1 MKIDVDK
8 YIGKWFE
15 IARIPTVFQLNMKN
29 VTAEYIRDENN
40 TSIKVIN
47 SGYVNGELKQ
57 ITGLALPT
65 EKDDLFKVSFFNGVN
80 TVAVNSD
87 YKILAIDEDYQYALV
102 GGSTP
107 NYLWILSR
115 TPNITKDTYKALV
128 NIAKKNG
135 YNVKNL
141 KITES

>member
-1 MKIDVDK
+1 MKIDIDNYV
-8 YIGKWFE
+8 GKWYE

-29 VTAEYIRDENN
+29 VTAEYIRDEKNA
-40 TSIKVIN
+40 SIKVIN

-65 EKDDLFKVSFFNGVN
+65 EKDDLFKVSFFNGVD

-115 TPNITKDTYKALV
+115 TPNIPQREYNTLV

>member
-15 IARIPTVFQLNMKN
+15 IARIPNVFQLNLKN
-29 VTAEYIRDENN
+29 VTAEYIREENN
-40 TSIKVIN
+40 TIKVIN
-47 SGYVNGELKQ
+47 SGYLNDELKQ
-57 ITGLALPT
+57 ITGVATTT
-65 EKDDLFKVSFFNGVN
+65 EKDDLLNVSFFHGVN
-80 TVAVNSD
+80 NE
-87 YKILAIDEDYQYALV
+87 YRILAIDKNYQYALV
-102 GGSTP
+102 GGTTP
-107 NYLWILSR
+107 DYLWILSR

>member
-1 MKIDVDK
+1 MKIDVNK

-115 TPNITKDTYKALV
+115 TPNIPQREYNTLV

>member
-1 MKIDVDK
+1 MKIDIDNYV
-8 YIGKWFE
+8 GKWYE

-29 VTAEYIRDENN
+29 VTAEYIREENN
-40 TSIKVIN
+40 TIKVIN

-80 TVAVNSD
+80 TVAVDSD

-115 TPNITKDTYKALV
+115 TPNIPQREYNTLV

>member
-1 MKIDVDK
+1 MKIDVNK

-80 TVAVNSD
+80 TVAVSSD

-115 TPNITKDTYKALV
+115 TPNIPQREYNTLV

>member
-1 MKIDVDK
+1 MKIDIDNYV
-8 YIGKWFE
+8 GKWYE

-29 VTAEYIRDENN
+29 VTAEYIREENN
-40 TSIKVIN
+40 TIKVIN
-47 SGYVNGELKQ
+47 SGYVNGELNQ

-80 TVAVNSD
+80 TVAVNFD

-115 TPNITKDTYKALV
+115 TPNIPQREYNTLV